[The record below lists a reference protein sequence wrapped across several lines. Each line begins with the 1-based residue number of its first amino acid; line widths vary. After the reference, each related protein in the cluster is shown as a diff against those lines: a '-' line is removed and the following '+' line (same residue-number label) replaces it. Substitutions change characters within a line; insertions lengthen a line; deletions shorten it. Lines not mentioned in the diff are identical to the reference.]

1 MPGTLYVVATPI
13 GNLEDITARA
23 LRVLSE
29 VALIAAED
37 TRRTAHLL
45 TRYGITTPMTS
56 LHEHNELRKTAPLIA
71 RLQSGESVAVVS
83 DAGTPLISD
92 PGEKL
97 IRAAIEAG
105 IRIEPVPGP
114 SAIIAA
120 LAASGYSTQPFMFL
134 GFPPARSKDRDQW
147 MSRLTELDVTTVFFE
162 APHRIRRTL
171 QEILEKIG
179 DVSVVVAR
187 ELTKIHES
195 LVRGPISEVIGDAGL
210 ETGELTVII
219 DLGNK
224 PKSMGA
230 SPQSDEQLAE
240 EVGLAANSGDLPR
253 RAAIKALAKK
263 HGRRPNELYQAI
275 EKVRRSGK

>member
-1 MPGTLYVVATPI
+1 MPGTLFIVATPI

-23 LRVLSE
+23 LRTLRE

-45 TRYGITTPMTS
+45 TRFGIATPMTS

-71 RLQSGESVAVVS
+71 RLQSGESVALVS

-97 IRAAIEAG
+97 IRCAIEAG

-120 LAASGYSTQPFMFL
+120 LAASGYSTQPFTFL
-134 GFPPARSKDRDQW
+134 GFPPARSKDRDEW
-147 MSRLTELDVTTVFFE
+147 MSSLTSLDTTVIFFE

-179 DVSVVVAR
+179 DVSVTVAR

-195 LVRGPISEVIGDAGL
+195 LVRGPISSVLNDTAL
-210 ETGELTVII
+210 ETGELTVVI
-219 DLGNK
+219 DLGHK
-224 PKSMGA
+224 PDLSLA
-230 SPQSDEQLAE
+230 SPKSDEQLAAE
-240 EVGLAANSGDLPR
+240 IGLVAQYQNSPR

-275 EKVRRSGK
+275 EKIRRSGK

>member
-1 MPGTLYVVATPI
+1 MPGTLFVVATPI

-23 LRVLSE
+23 LRTLRE

-56 LHEHNELRKTAPLIA
+56 LHEHNELRKTAPLIS
-71 RLQSGESVAVVS
+71 RMQSGESVALVS

-97 IRAAIEAG
+97 IRTAIEAG

-120 LAASGYSTQPFMFL
+120 LAASGYSTQPFIFL
-134 GFPPARSKDRDQW
+134 GFPPARSKDRDEW
-147 MSRLTELDVTTVFFE
+147 MSRLASLDVTAIFFE

-171 QEILEKIG
+171 QDILEKVG
-179 DVSVVVAR
+179 DVSVAVAR
-187 ELTKIHES
+187 ELTKVHES
-195 LVRGPISEVIGDAGL
+195 LVRGPISIVSNEANL
-210 ETGELTVII
+210 ETGELTIVL
-219 DLGNK
+219 DLGHK
-224 PKSMGA
+224 PYLTTVA
-230 SPQSDEQLAE
+230 Q
-240 EVGLAANSGDLPR
+240 
-253 RAAIKALAKK
+253 
-263 HGRRPNELYQAI
+263 
-275 EKVRRSGK
+275 